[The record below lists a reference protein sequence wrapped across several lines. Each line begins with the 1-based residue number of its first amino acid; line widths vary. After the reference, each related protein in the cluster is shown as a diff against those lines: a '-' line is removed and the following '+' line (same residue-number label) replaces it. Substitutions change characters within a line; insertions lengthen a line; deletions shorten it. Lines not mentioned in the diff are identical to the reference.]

1 MNYFKDE
8 KYDLAQALMSLVLGM
23 LTLQLGLWAGR
34 RTPLTLWCTDK
45 PVTSSRSVPVHARRL
60 LYLLRLMMYPYELIA
75 SDISGRVE
83 SKLELLL
90 LI

>member
-34 RTPLTLWCTDK
+34 QGAAHHSPRGVPVNQSPHLVVYRYTLAASS
-45 PVTSSRSVPVHARRL
+45 TSSVS
-60 LYLLRLMMYPYELIA
+60 
-75 SDISGRVE
+75 
-83 SKLELLL
+83 
-90 LI
+90 